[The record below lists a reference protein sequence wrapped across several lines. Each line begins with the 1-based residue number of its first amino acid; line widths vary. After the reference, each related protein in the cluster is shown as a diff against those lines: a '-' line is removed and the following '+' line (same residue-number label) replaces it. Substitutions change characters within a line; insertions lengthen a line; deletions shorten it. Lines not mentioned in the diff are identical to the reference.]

1 MNFEN
6 THNTHEM
13 RPNDAQTDA
22 FTHDDLQKQDAQNR
36 VTALIE
42 DESFIIEAP
51 AGAGKTELLTQRYL
65 TLLATVNAPEEIIAL
80 TFTKKAA
87 GEMAHRILT
96 SLQAAH
102 LQLPVDKPHQQVT
115 RDLAKVALSR
125 SQALDWQL
133 LAQPSRL
140 RILTM
145 DALCSSLTRQMPLL
159 SNFGG
164 TPSVSEDASD
174 YYLEAATRAI
184 AAVEDEVDLDAPVSL
199 ALQLFDN
206 NSQALAA
213 LIANMLSKRDQWQT
227 YTADLTH
234 FDRHIVDHD
243 AKEAVQILVEE
254 KLQVVA
260 NVLTPNIQ
268 FLLMPLVR
276 YAVSNLDTSHPLNAL
291 QDWQTPLTPTFN
303 EAPLWQ
309 ALAQLLL
316 TNSGTYRKSLRVSE
330 GFPSGNVS
338 TPLKNAFYE
347 VIATLEA
354 SDAQGYRRVAEIS
367 ALPNH
372 QDLIENQRVI
382 HALNQLLMLANGH
395 LWTIF
400 QAAGEVDFI
409 AIAERAQRALGNDE
423 HITDLALALDYRISH
438 LLIDEFQDTSPVQ
451 LALVERLTAGWQA
464 NDGRTIFCVGDP
476 MQSIY
481 RFRKAEVS
489 IFLEVSAYGI
499 GGLPLTK
506 LTLSRNNRSQPAVID
521 WINQTFSQVFPSQ
534 DHIDHGA
541 ISYRPF
547 FANKT
552 TVLNEGVTVHALV
565 LENAAN
571 DGSHMNNTQSE
582 LIDDA
587 AQDTQDDDD
596 AHYAYDTNGIEA
608 QHVASLIDAAKKQ
621 SDSQTIAVLVRG
633 RKHLTHLA
641 LQMKRQYAHIPFQ
654 ALEIEALK
662 DKQSVQDVISLTKA
676 LHHLADRVHWLN
688 VLRAP
693 WCGLTLNDMVIIA
706 GKNHHA
712 TIWQLMQ
719 QAHLDASLSDDGQ
732 LRLKHAIHI
741 FENAFKHQGKMPV
754 RRWLESVWLQLG
766 GAQCLIEKG
775 DMRDVNTVFDLVE
788 KASLR
793 GYLDLAQL
801 DAGIEKL
808 FAEPNLA
815 ANDKVQFLTIHRSK
829 GLEFDVV
836 IVPGLN
842 RKTRA
847 EDQPLVLW
855 QEVKAAKKHYLLA
868 AVKQK
873 KAPIYALLKGLEKK
887 RSDFETM
894 RLLYVAATRAV
905 RELHLVASIEKT
917 QTGELNPNANAF
929 LSVLWPVVEHTFTSR
944 EPLAFT
950 PTASV
955 GFAEFVPTLQR
966 LPISALA
973 LPAILQHA
981 NTLQDTDGLRYE
993 NSAALPMNQLVSF
1006 TLDIHRHLG
1015 ILAHRYMELMANA
1028 ISTNGVIWTESQLEQ
1043 CLPAMQYWL
1052 MQLGFAQDIA
1062 KNGAITVRNALK
1074 TTMLSSAGQW
1084 VLSAHE
1090 AALSELSL
1098 TQQLSATT
1106 CKTHVIDRTFIVDN
1120 CRWIIDYKLAYLSA
1134 NDDVQIAAN
1143 LHTAQLKRYADLFKD
1158 EGLVIKTAVL
1168 FLSSGQL
1175 MEVNV

>member
-6 THNTHEM
+6 THDTHEIK
-13 RPNDAQTDA
+13 PHDAQIAA
-22 FTHDDLQKQDAQNR
+22 FTHEDLQKQDTQNR
-36 VTALIE
+36 VKALKE
-42 DESFIIEAP
+42 DQSFIIEAP

-65 TLLATVNAPEEIIAL
+65 KLLATVNAPEEIIAL

-115 RDLAKVALSR
+115 RDLAKAALSH
-125 SQALDWQL
+125 SQELGWQL

-206 NSQALAA
+206 NSQALVA

-234 FDRHIVDHD
+234 FDRHIVDHA

-254 KLQVVA
+254 RLQVA
-260 NVLTPNIQ
+260 ASVLTPNIQ
-268 FLLMPLVR
+268 CLLMPIVR
-276 YAVSNLDTSHPLNAL
+276 YAVSNLETNHPLNAL

-316 TNSGTYRKSLRVSE
+316 TNSGTYRKSLRVNE
-330 GFPSGNVS
+330 GFPSGKVS
-338 TPLKNAFYE
+338 TPFKTAFYE

-354 SDAQGYRRVAEIS
+354 SDSQGYKRIAETY

-423 HITDLALALDYRISH
+423 HITDLALALDYQISH

-451 LALVERLTAGWQA
+451 LALIERLTAGWQA
-464 NDGRTIFCVGDP
+464 HDGRTLFCVGDP

-506 LTLSRNNRSQPAVID
+506 LTLSRNNRSQPAVIQ

-571 DGSHMNNTQSE
+571 DVSHMSNDQSE
-582 LIDDA
+582 PIDDA
-587 AQDTQDDDD
+587 AQDTQDDY
-596 AHYAYDTNGIEA
+596 AHYAYNTNGIEA

-693 WCGLTLNDMVIIA
+693 WCGLTLNDMIIIA

-719 QAHLDASLSDDGQ
+719 QAHLNASLSDDGQ

-741 FENAFKHQGKMPV
+741 FEKAFKHQGKMPV

-766 GAQCLIEKG
+766 GAQCLIETG

-847 EDQPLVLW
+847 EDQPLILW
-855 QEVKAAKKHYLLA
+855 QEVKAAKKRYLLA

-873 KAPIYALLKGLEKK
+873 KAPIYELLRGLEKK
-887 RSDFETM
+887 RSDFEAM

-917 QTGELNPNANAF
+917 QTGELNPRANAF
-929 LSVLWPVVEHTFTSR
+929 LSVLWPVVEHTFAAR
-944 EPLAFT
+944 EPLAFPPT
-950 PTASV
+950 PSSC
-955 GFAEFVPTLQR
+955 FAEFVPTLQR
-966 LPISALA
+966 LPTSALT

-981 NTLQDTDGLRYE
+981 NMLQDTDGLRYE
-993 NSAALPMNQLVSF
+993 NSAALPINHLASF
-1006 TLDIHRHLG
+1006 TLDIDRHLG

-1028 ISTNGVIWTESQLEQ
+1028 ILTSGVIWTESQLEQ
-1043 CLPAMQYWL
+1043 SLPAMQYWL
-1052 MQLGFAQDIA
+1052 LQLGFAQDIA
-1062 KNGAITVRNALK
+1062 ENGAAKVCNALK
-1074 TTMLSSAGQW
+1074 TTILSSAGQW

-1090 AALSELSL
+1090 AAVSELSL
-1098 TQQLSATT
+1098 MQQLTT
-1106 CKTHVIDRTFIVDN
+1106 TSCKTHVIDRTFIVEN
-1120 CRWIIDYKLAYLSA
+1120 YRWIIDYKLAHLSA

-1143 LHTAQLKRYADLFKD
+1143 LHIAQLKRYADLFKD
-1158 EGLVIKTAVL
+1158 EGLPIKTAVL

-1175 MEVNV
+1175 IEVNV